1 VSHQSGL
8 IIFAKKPL
16 LGQVKSRLQPK
27 ISPEISLEIYR
38 FFVEETLEKV
48 RGLSDAMIWLGC
60 FPNQNSPWF
69 LDLSRKFRLRLFNQ
83 EGEDLGA
90 RMAKA
95 FELLTGEKIE
105 RKVIIGTDSPHIPL
119 HFIRSAFELLKKTPV
134 VLGPSRDGGYYLLGL
149 SGDPPSLF
157 EGISWSTNSVLKST
171 VRRLE
176 DKNIPFQ
183 LLPEWYDI
191 DQFEDL
197 SALYRYWKN
206 LKEIGGEVPE
216 KLFYYLDHLEP
227 IQKKVNGS

>member
-16 LGQVKSRLQPK
+16 LGQVKSRLQPQ

-48 RGLSDAMIWLGC
+48 KALSNVSIWLGC
-60 FPNQNSPWF
+60 FPDQNDPWF
-69 LDLSRKFRLRLFNQ
+69 LELSRKFQLRLFNQ

-90 RMAKA
+90 RMAQA
-95 FELLTGEKIE
+95 FERLTREKI
-105 RKVIIGTDSPHIPL
+105 RKKVIIGTDSPHLPL
-119 HFIRSAFELLKKTPV
+119 HFIQSAFEHLEKTPV
-134 VLGPSRDGGYYLLGL
+134 ILGPSRDGGYYLLGL

-157 EGISWSTNSVLKST
+157 DGIAWSTDSVLKST
-171 VRRLE
+171 IRRLE
-176 DKNIPFQ
+176 DKNIPFK

-197 SALYRYWKN
+197 SALYRYWEN
-206 LKEIGGEVPE
+206 LKDNGGKVPE
-216 KLFYYLDHLEP
+216 RLFHYLDHLEP
-227 IQKKVNGS
+227 IQKKNNVS